1 MARPVNIS
9 DQRIID
15 TARELF
21 LERGLAATEMKDI
34 AQRVGIG
41 RSSLYRHFESKESLA
56 FSIAAE
62 ILTGLSEAETEPLP
76 ETADGAAALLLIL
89 ERYVER
95 LIQRREQIRFLDEFD
110 QLFSDAYPAGKA
122 AADYIAFIKG
132 GRHDAVEEAL
142 VRGAE
147 DGSLSPE
154 RSPGFT
160 ALFLLNTLLGLAQR
174 VLPRA
179 AHYQEEQGYSLE
191 FLRQC
196 PRVLVQGISAK

>member
-56 FSIAAE
+56 FSIAAG
-62 ILTGLSEAETEPLP
+62 ILTELDKAEAEPLP
-76 ETADGAAALLLIL
+76 ETADGASALLFIL

-95 LIQRREQIRFLDEFD
+95 LIGRIEQVRFLDEFD

-122 AADYIAFIKG
+122 ANDYIAFIKELK
-132 GRHDAVEEAL
+132 HSSVEEAL
-142 VRGAE
+142 ARGAA
-147 DGSLSPE
+147 DGSLLPIQSTD
-154 RSPGFT
+154 FT
-160 ALFLLNTLLGLAQR
+160 ARFLQNTLLGLAQR

>member
-21 LERGLAATEMKDI
+21 LERGLAGTEMKDI

-62 ILTGLSEAETEPLP
+62 ILTGLSEAEEEPLP
-76 ETADGAAALLLIL
+76 ETANGAEALLLTL

-95 LIQRREQIRFLDEFD
+95 LIGRIEQVRFLDEFD
-110 QLFSDAYPAGKA
+110 QFFSDAYPAGKA
-122 AADYIAFIKG
+122 ANDYIAFIKG
-132 GRHDAVEEAL
+132 LKHSEMEEAL
-142 VRGAE
+142 ARGVE
-147 DGSLSPE
+147 DGSLCPVQSTD
-154 RSPGFT
+154 FT
-160 ALFLLNTLLGLAQR
+160 ARFLQNTLLGVAQR
-174 VLPRA
+174 VLPRM
-179 AHYQEEQGYSLE
+179 AHYQEEHGYSLE